1 MGKNDDNNIIDE
13 TPEIWGQEFTTES
26 AQVEQDY
33 NKFADTGEYDETF
46 DKWGYVAPK
55 KAAELMKKYM
65 SANDSKII
73 DVACGSGLTGVAL
86 SKQGYH
92 NIDGIDIAGELLKIA
107 EKTKAYQKLS
117 RVDMQI
123 LPLPF
128 EDGVYDAVNFI
139 GALTYFE
146 TTDILKDL
154 CRIVR
159 NDGYIVFTQRDDIMK
174 NQSYGDLLDEI
185 ERQGLW
191 EKVYSSEPEQYL
203 PNHPKYRDD
212 IKVQFFVYKV
222 TK

>member
-1 MGKNDDNNIIDE
+1 MAKSYNNDIVDE
-13 TPEIWGQEFTTES
+13 TPEIWGQDFTTES
-26 AQVEQDY
+26 SQVEQDY
-33 NKFADTGEYDETF
+33 NKFADTGEYDDTF
-46 DKWGYVAPK
+46 DKWGYVAPN
-55 KAAELMKKYM
+55 KAAELMKKYIP
-65 SANDSKII
+65 ADDSKII

-86 SKQGYH
+86 KQKGYQ

-107 EKTKAYQKLS
+107 EETKAYQKLS

-128 EDGVYDAVNFI
+128 DDGQYDAVNFI

-159 NDGYIVFTQRDDIMK
+159 KDGYIVFTQRDDIMREQ
-174 NQSYGDLLDEI
+174 NYGELLDEI
-185 ERQGLW
+185 VEQVLW
-191 EKVYSSEPEQYL
+191 EKVYGSEPEQYL
-203 PNHPKYRDD
+203 PNHPKYGSD
-212 IKVQFFVYKV
+212 IKVQYFVYKV